1 MISFHSIFSL
11 SDFIQMRKITSTSE
25 LRAEV
30 GVGDGRNILQE
41 MDLFVSMYG
50 N

>member
-1 MISFHSIFSL
+1 MISFHSLLSL
-11 SDFIQMRKITSTSE
+11 SDFIQMRKITSE
-25 LRAEV
+25 LRAGV